1 MKNLKCFYE
10 RSQHVIIGAVFAL
23 IAFIFL
29 GLGVTVLP
37 VLGLFL
43 ALPILGLAIY
53 FFSHPLKGDCGVG
66 G

>member
-1 MKNLKCFYE
+1 MKDLKCFYE

-23 IAFIFL
+23 IAFVFL
-29 GLGVTVLP
+29 ILGVTVLP
-37 VLGLFL
+37 VLGLFI

-53 FFSHPLKGDCGVG
+53 FFSRPPEGECGIG

>member
-1 MKNLKCFYE
+1 MKGMKCFYE
-10 RSQHVIIGAVFAL
+10 RSQHVVIGIVFAL

-53 FFSHPLKGDCGVG
+53 FFSHPLEGECGRSG
-66 G
+66 

>member
-10 RSQHVIIGAVFAL
+10 RSQHVIIGIVFAL

-29 GLGVTVLP
+29 IMGVTVLP

-43 ALPILGLAIY
+43 SLPVLGLAIY
-53 FFSHPLKGDCGVG
+53 FFSQPFEGNCGVG